1 MRQKKFFSVLI
12 ILICQSALLY
22 ALSCTQENQLESG
35 KNDFKSEMGT
45 GEESVVY
52 KSWGEIDPEI
62 RSEFLNDYKIMNK
75 ERREFY
81 ENYYESMGP
90 KAFLDFL
97 EDKYAKCHNESHP
110 VGKTIYKI
118 EQDLIKSLR
127 ICANR
132 CTNGCMHGVIAE
144 AYGGKDFNQVVTE
157 MKKFCTSGEMA
168 EMHKPGNCAH
178 AMGHALMLLNSYELE
193 KSISG
198 CKEFDTPAMSYYCST
213 GVFME
218 FSDKLILQDE
228 LGLCGTVARTGLHY
242 PCDTYSDY
250 PAACY
255 RYTLNHIAKD
265 LGGNIGVLVGECKKL
280 SSRQRIGCYHALG
293 AVFSPSIRK
302 NPKLIDSVCMTG
314 NHEEKITCIEGVIE
328 KLADYNEDE
337 AMNVCY
343 FTEGEYRKVC
353 EAAAKEK
360 MYRLD
365 KPSIGLYTN

>member
-1 MRQKKFFSVLI
+1 MNTVKIYFSSILI
-12 ILICQSALLY
+12 IFFLV
-22 ALSCTQENQLESG
+22 LSSCSSGQDKDLESV
-35 KNDFKSEMGT
+35 NNFETEMGT
-45 GEESVVY
+45 DEEVIKL
-52 KSWGEIDPEI
+52 KSWEDADPDI
-62 RSEFLNDYKIMNK
+62 KTNFLNDYKVNK
-75 ERREFY
+75 TERRETF
-81 ENYYESMGP
+81 ENYYDSIGP
-90 KAFLDFL
+90 KGFLDFL

-110 VGKTIYKI
+110 VGKTIYKK
-118 EQDLIKSLR
+118 EQDVIKSLR

-168 EMHKPGNCAH
+168 DMHKPGNCAH
-178 AMGHALMLLNSYELE
+178 AMGHALMLLTSYELG
-193 KSISG
+193 KSIEG
-198 CKEFDTPAMSYYCST
+198 CNKFDTPAMSYYCST

-218 FSDKLILQDE
+218 FSDKLILQEE
-228 LGLCGTVARTGLHY
+228 LGLCGTVNRTELHY
-242 PCDTYSDY
+242 PCNTYKDY

-265 LGGNIGVLVGECKKL
+265 LGGNTGSLVGECNKL
-280 SSRQRIGCYHALG
+280 SPRQRLGCYHALG
-293 AVFSPSIRK
+293 VIYSPSIRK
-302 NPKLIDSVCMTG
+302 NPKLINSVCMSG
-314 NHEEKITCIEGVIE
+314 NHDEKIICIEGVIE
-328 KLADYNEDE
+328 KLADYNEEE

-353 EAAAKEK
+353 ESAAREK

>member
-1 MRQKKFFSVLI
+1 MKSGYRHLSSIFLLLI
-12 ILICQSALLY
+12 MLL
-22 ALSCTQENQLESG
+22 LSCSNNTENTTVAD
-35 KNDFKSEMGT
+35 NDFETEMGKD
-45 GEESVVY
+45 EEVLELI
-52 KSWGEIDPEI
+52 SWEDADPEVKQA
-62 RSEFLNDYKIMNK
+62 FLTDYKTNK
-75 ERREFY
+75 AERRETF
-81 ENYYESMGP
+81 ENYYDSIGP
-90 KAFLDFL
+90 RGFLDFL
-97 EDKYAKCHNESHP
+97 EEKYAKCHNESHP
-110 VGKTIYKI
+110 VGKTIYKK
-118 EQDLIKSLR
+118 EQDVIKSLR

-144 AYGGKDFNQVVTE
+144 AYGDKDFDQVVTE
-157 MKKFCTSGEMA
+157 MKKFCTTGEMA

-178 AMGHALMLLNSYELE
+178 AMGHALMLLNSYDLGI
-193 KSISG
+193 SIEG
-198 CKEFDTPAMSYYCST
+198 CNKFDTPAMSYYCST

-218 FSDKLILQDE
+218 FSDKLILQDQ

-255 RYTLNHIAKD
+255 RYTLNHIARD
-265 LGGNIGVLVGECKKL
+265 LGGNIGGLAAECKKL
-280 SSRQRIGCYHALG
+280 SQKQRLGCYHGLG
-293 AVFSPSIRK
+293 AIYSVSIRK
-302 NPKLIDSVCMTG
+302 NPRLINSVCMGGSHDET
-314 NHEEKITCIEGVIE
+314 IMCIEGVIE

-337 AMNVCY
+337 AMNICY